1 MDVTLQKSFG
11 KLDIKF
17 EKNSLKKLYQEGA
30 SKAIMPISYTKFKEL
45 VLVNTS
51 GGMTSGDN
59 YSNEFNLS
67 GSDICITTQ
76 TAEKIYSGFGEPAE
90 LKIDID
96 LKKSNLLWL
105 PQELILF
112 NQCNFSRRI
121 NVNIKNNSNLIMSET
136 TVYGRTS
143 MGETVATGYFSDIWK
158 IFFEGKLVHV
168 EASGFD
174 GNISN
179 FLNNRTTFNNN
190 YAVNTILS
198 VGTIFYEK
206 IKNLNI
212 KKFENEEV
220 KIAISEWDNKILIRS
235 IGKNSYH
242 LKFAITRLLSYILD
256 NELPKVWNS

>member
-1 MDVTLQKSFG
+1 
-11 KLDIKF
+11 
-17 EKNSLKKLYQEGA
+17 
-30 SKAIMPISYTKFKEL
+30 MPISYTKFKEL

-76 TAEKIYSGFGEPAE
+76 AAEKIYSGFGEPAK
-90 LKIDID
+90 LKIDIN

-143 MGETVATGYFSDIWK
+143 MGEAVATGYFSDIWK
-158 IFFEGKLVHV
+158 IFLEGKLVHV
-168 EASGFD
+168 EASGFEGD
-174 GNISN
+174 ISN

-198 VGTIFYEK
+198 VGKIFYEK